1 MDKLTGIH
9 AVKEALEAR
18 RPIDRI
24 AIAKGRQDTRVEE
37 IEQLARKQGVPVRF
51 EDRGQLDR
59 LANSKDHQ
67 GVVALAAARAAASLE
82 DILANAN
89 AGHGQLGLIVLLDGV
104 EDPHNLGAIIRTTLA
119 AGAHGVVIPERRAAG
134 LTDTVARAS
143 AGALAH
149 LPVAKVTNLVR
160 TMEELKDAGYWLV
173 GLDEQGDKNY
183 TEVDYTSPVG
193 IVLGSEGQGLHELT
207 GKRCD
212 FVVSLPTTGPIKSL
226 NVSVAAGVVLF
237 EAIRQQVVAN
247 DHTLARFDGVF
258 VDFERVRAVFQG
270 IGDAR
275 GLGRELL
282 RFSNGNKPGAQLVRQ
297 NRSKNE
303 AARFDPRYH
312 VNRVALVVF
321 E

>member
-37 IEQLARKQGVPVRF
+37 IVQLARKQGVPVRF

-82 DILANAN
+82 DILAHAN
-89 AGHGQLGLIVLLDGV
+89 AAAPGQLGLIVLLDGV
-104 EDPHNLGAIIRTTLA
+104 EDPHNLGAIIRTALA

-160 TMEELKDAGYWLV
+160 TMEELKEAGYWLV
-173 GLDEQGDKNY
+173 GLDEHGEKNY

-207 GKRCD
+207 RKRCD
-212 FVVSLPTTGPIKSL
+212 FVVSLPTTGPVKSL

-237 EAIRQQVVAN
+237 EAIRQ
-247 DHTLARFDGVF
+247 RK
-258 VDFERVRAVFQG
+258 VRA
-270 IGDAR
+270 
-275 GLGRELL
+275 
-282 RFSNGNKPGAQLVRQ
+282 
-297 NRSKNE
+297 
-303 AARFDPRYH
+303 
-312 VNRVALVVF
+312 
-321 E
+321 